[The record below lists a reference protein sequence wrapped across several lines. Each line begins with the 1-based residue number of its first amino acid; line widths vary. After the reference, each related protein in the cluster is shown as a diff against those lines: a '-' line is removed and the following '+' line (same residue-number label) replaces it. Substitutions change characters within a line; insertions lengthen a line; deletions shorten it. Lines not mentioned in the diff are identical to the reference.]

1 MTLRIATVLGA
12 RPQFVKSFPFSRA
25 VAQSGFASEIIIN
38 TGQHFD
44 FDMAGVFY
52 EQLSIPK
59 PKYDLGIQGLGHG
72 AMTGRMLEKIEAVLV
87 EEKPDLVLLY
97 GDTNSTL
104 AGAIAAAKLFIPI
117 AHVEA
122 GVRTAFLNPEEI
134 NRKLTDHVSSFLFC
148 STDPAVEALRHEGI
162 LGRIYNV
169 GDIMMDSHRLAGEI
183 LAARDDEQRD
193 SAVPYVLL
201 TLHRDE
207 NTRDPA
213 KFMRIIDY
221 VRAQAGGRRIVFP
234 VHPRTVKFCEA
245 NGITLDGI
253 ETTSPVGYLDMYRLA
268 HGASLIL
275 TDSGGLQKEAYWHR
289 VPCITLLDLSPWPET
304 LDNGWNR
311 LWTGGD
317 WKPRREFDDYGN
329 GHTAELILE
338 KLRVDWPR

>member
-1 MTLRIATVLGA
+1 MSLRIATVLGA
-12 RPQFVKSFPFSRA
+12 RPQFVKAFPFSRA

-52 EQLSIPK
+52 EQLNIPR
-59 PKYDLGIQGLGHG
+59 PKYDLGIQSLSHG
-72 AMTGRMLEKIEAVLV
+72 AMTGRMLEKIEDVLIK
-87 EEKPDLVLLY
+87 EKPDLMLLY

-104 AGAIAAAKLFIPI
+104 AGAIAAAKMFVPI

-122 GVRTAFLNPEEI
+122 GVRTFLANPEEI
-134 NRKLTDHVSSFLFC
+134 NRKVTDHVSSFLFC
-148 STDPAVEALRHEGI
+148 STNPAVEALRDEGI
-162 LGRIYNV
+162 RGRIYNV
-169 GDIMMDSHRLAGEI
+169 GDIMMDSHRLAGDI
-183 LAARDDEQRD
+183 IAAQDAGEPDNGD
-193 SAVPYVLL
+193 PYILL

-221 VRAQAGGRRIVFP
+221 VRGQANGRPIIFP
-234 VHPRTVKFCEA
+234 IHPRTVKFCQA
-245 NGITLDGI
+245 NGITLDDI
-253 ETTSPVGYLDMYRLA
+253 ETTGPVGYLEMYRLA
-268 HGASLIL
+268 HRASMIM

-289 VPCITLLDLSPWPET
+289 VPCVTLFELSPWPET
-304 LDNGWNR
+304 IDNGWNR
-311 LWTGGD
+311 LWTDDD

-338 KLRVDWPR
+338 KLEADWPR